1 MRDGLFRVSGWQVG
15 LSLLSVFFLTALTGC
30 STYEAKATHPEEEK
44 AVKAAATA
52 PRPDAKRIRVL
63 RVENRTSNP
72 KYDALALYVQLE
84 AARVLEKSGRYSVV
98 NSEEM
103 ARAAAKLG
111 LKVVPDAAVES
122 ELKVELL
129 EVKETS
135 GGTLSLGIISAQG
148 RGARVRVG
156 ATITDLAGG
165 PATTTTGE
173 SHCSKGAW
181 GVLATV
187 DRERML
193 EGAGYWELDKDMLG
207 IAAAG
212 ALKKALDGVAGPRAG
227 ARP

>member
-1 MRDGLFRVSGWQVG
+1 MRGGLFRLSGWQVG
-15 LSLLSVFFLTALTGC
+15 AALLSAFLLTGLTGC

-44 AVKAAATA
+44 PVNSGVAA
-52 PRPDAKRIRVL
+52 PRADAKRIRVL

-84 AARVLEKSGRYSVV
+84 ASRVLERSGRYSVV

-103 ARAAAKLG
+103 TRAAAKLG
-111 LKVVPDAAVES
+111 LKGAPEAGVDS
-122 ELKVELL
+122 ELRVELL

-156 ATITDLAGG
+156 ATIRDLAGG
-165 PATTTTGE
+165 PGTTTTGE

-181 GVLATV
+181 GVLAKV

-212 ALKKALDGVAGPRAG
+212 ALGKALESVAGPGAG